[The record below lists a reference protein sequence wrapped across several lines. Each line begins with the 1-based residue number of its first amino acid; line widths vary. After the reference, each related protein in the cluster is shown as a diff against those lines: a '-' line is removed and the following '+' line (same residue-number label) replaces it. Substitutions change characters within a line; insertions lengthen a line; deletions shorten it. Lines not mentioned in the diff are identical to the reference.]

1 MSHLLNSRCVQNAR
15 PHPEHAPKPHLGHIA
30 SFGFLRVGWNFEFNC
45 GERRFGD
52 ERCFVLLAL
61 K

>member
-15 PHPEHAPKPHLGHIA
+15 SHPERAPKPHLGHIA
-30 SFGFLRVGWNFEFNC
+30 SSGFLCFGWNCELNC

-52 ERCFVLLAL
+52 ERFFVLLAL